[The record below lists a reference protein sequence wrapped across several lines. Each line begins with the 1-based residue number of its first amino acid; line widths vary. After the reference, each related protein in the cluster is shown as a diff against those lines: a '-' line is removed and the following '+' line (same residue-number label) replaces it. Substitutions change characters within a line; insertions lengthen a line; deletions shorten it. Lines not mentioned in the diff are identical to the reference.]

1 MNGVQQVP
9 SVVEDVLVTITTLAD
24 ITIPPSY
31 DDSLTSVPYTDE
43 NLHTLYAGSLPDR
56 SGIELV
62 IVPNTE
68 VSGYLQTY
76 VVLRGKYEYKRSP
89 QQTPLQVIYVKTSDD
104 GSVVRILD
112 KTVEELSHYYYSV
125 LVLCEDDEGIEH
137 YRYNELTSFASA
149 YRFKD
154 YDSYNELASRLP
166 AMWLTDEFTER
177 FLQIF
182 AYTIDAARSD
192 IDAYLPTNVVD
203 VQEKFLPYLAHTI
216 GWEVNRELNE
226 TDQRKEVQR
235 AIQVYKSKG
244 TNTNLSDMVFVI
256 TGWTLDFEAGYDRVL
271 RCGEGETPDSDS
283 TYQRS
288 HINLPWR
295 NYSETLDNTDG
306 TSGQVFTL
314 SKAYAKDV
322 TLYISGDAWL
332 EVDDFSDSGAS
343 DQHFVLNEFGATRT
357 ITLGNGV
364 NGVVPASELVVTAS
378 YKYAG
383 DSRFYVPA
391 YPESWRS
398 DCGTRVIVQE
408 TDLGEA
414 MTAVMMNK
422 VIKIVNDFKPSHSV
436 VSVMFVPLT
445 QLDETPL
452 PEDDYD
458 AYVEVATLSYI
469 TDSTVGETGDL
480 AGMVVG

>member
-9 SVVEDVLVTITTLAD
+9 SVVENVLVTLTTLDD
-24 ITIPPSY
+24 ITIPPTF
-31 DDSLTSVPYTDE
+31 DDSLSSIPYTEED
-43 NLHTLYAGSLPDR
+43 LHTLYAGSLPDR
-56 SGIELV
+56 SGIELL

-68 VSGYLQTY
+68 VSGYLQSY

-89 QQTPLQVIYVKTSDD
+89 QQTPLQVIYVSTSDD

-112 KTVEELSHYYYSV
+112 KTVEELSHYYYSI
-125 LVLCEDDEGIEH
+125 LVLCEDDEGVEH
-137 YRYNELTSFASA
+137 YRFNELTSFSSA

-154 YDSYNELASRLP
+154 YDSYSELTSRIP
-166 AMWLTDEFTER
+166 AMWLTNEFTER

-192 IDAYLPTNVVD
+192 VDAYLPTDVVN

-256 TGWTLDFEAGYDRVL
+256 TGWTLDFEEGYDRVL
-271 RCGEGETPDSDS
+271 RCGEGETPNQNDA
-283 TYQRS
+283 YQRS
-288 HINLPWR
+288 HVNLPWR
-295 NYSETLDNTDG
+295 NHSETLDNTDG

-314 SKAYAKDV
+314 SKPYAKDV

-332 EVDDFSDSGAS
+332 EVDDFSDSGPT
-343 DQHFVLNEFGATRT
+343 DQHFILNAFGATRT
-357 ITLGNGV
+357 VTLGDDV
-364 NGVVPASELVVTAS
+364 NGLAPASGLVVTAS

-398 DCGTRVIVQE
+398 DCGTRVLVQE
-408 TDLGEA
+408 TELGEA
-414 MTAVMMNK
+414 MTAVLMNK
-422 VIKIVNDFKPSHSV
+422 VLKIVNDFKPSHSV
-436 VSVMFVPLT
+436 TAITFIPLT
-445 QLDETPL
+445 QTDEAFV

-458 AYVEVATLSYI
+458 AYVEVATRAYI